1 MIKKMIACAL
11 GLLLAIVLLPQT
23 TVKAA
28 DTIYHADSTTKVA
41 DLKGVVEGTIK
52 NGDNELYTGIDFKGG
67 TYKLTDNAQVQIN
80 FDRSFTIS
88 VPSDAKVTLVASLM
102 FLTSNE
108 ATYTFNGPGQLIL
121 DGDGKYDVNG
131 NNVWQGINIRSS
143 AMGYLNFNNIDFT
156 IQNFSG
162 YGLYSIS
169 GDPANAFDMTCSG
182 GKFTMKNC
190 GDLDEGGIDYEEGN
204 LTFTDGC
211 VVSISE
217 CGKNTF
223 GPIYKG
229 GPAEIIFSKGA
240 KATITNSYAA
250 KNAIV
255 INGLNTASAQGGTGA
270 LTITGAGTEVTINDA
285 GSSTSSSRGING
297 GNPTLPNI
305 IINDNGSL
313 TINSTSSSPDT
324 NGIRNSNLEVTTGG
338 KLTITGAKSALT
350 NTALKVDD
358 KAIITVDSTTKDIS
372 TTSKAEQVEGGSVK
386 VQSDISYVNGVKT
399 IVPSKVAPSITN
411 FQGETLSRFDF
422 AGMSNT
428 NISISADPNNGA
440 SKAYTYEVGT
450 NQNGTAYVW
459 APAVSITFYGNK
471 NKDPNE
477 LIDSRYT
484 IRGNNLAFVSADLSR
499 IEGGITVPTGEMIV
513 WKNFAD
519 DSIVDVMN
527 IKLNASIDVY
537 YEFAEIPPAVVNTAN
552 TSFNGYYIMLTILSV
567 AIAGYVIYHKR
578 SDLSK

>member
-1 MIKKMIACAL
+1 MVH
-11 GLLLAIVLLPQT
+11 LLL
-23 TVKAA
+23 KMG
-28 DTIYHADSTTKVA
+28 K
-41 DLKGVVEGTIK
+41 KGHK
-52 NGDNELYTGIDFKGG
+52 NGLF
-67 TYKLTDNAQVQIN
+67 
-80 FDRSFTIS
+80 
-88 VPSDAKVTLVASLM
+88 
-102 FLTSNE
+102 
-108 ATYTFNGPGQLIL
+108 
-121 DGDGKYDVNG
+121 
-131 NNVWQGINIRSS
+131 
-143 AMGYLNFNNIDFT
+143 
-156 IQNFSG
+156 
-162 YGLYSIS
+162 
-169 GDPANAFDMTCSG
+169 
-182 GKFTMKNC
+182 
-190 GDLDEGGIDYEEGN
+190 
-204 LTFTDGC
+204 
-211 VVSISE
+211 
-217 CGKNTF
+217 
-223 GPIYKG
+223 
-229 GPAEIIFSKGA
+229 
-240 KATITNSYAA
+240 
-250 KNAIV
+250 
-255 INGLNTASAQGGTGA
+255 TASALDQGGTGA

-285 GSSTSSSRGING
+285 GTSTSSSRGING

-305 IINDNGSL
+305 IITDNGSL

-338 KLTITGAKSALT
+338 KLTITGTKSALT

-372 TTSKAEQVEGGSVK
+372 TTSKAEQVEGGSVQ

-459 APAVSITFYGNK
+459 APAVSVTFYGNK

-484 IRGNNLAFVSADLSR
+484 IRGNNLTFVSADLSR

-513 WKNFAD
+513 WKNCAD
-519 DSIVDVMN
+519 DSVVDVMN
-527 IKLNASIDVY
+527 VKLNASIDVY

-578 SDLSK
+578 SDLSE